1 MSKEY
6 TTDNIYIDGYLSDGS
21 GSGTSGQVLSSTGGG
36 VSWVDGSGTIIGGPY
51 LPLSAGSTKP
61 LTDTLY
67 LPDTHGVRWTSV
79 GGSEI
84 KSYSD
89 IINVRGYYG
98 VVIYSALSTS
108 DIVFTNNQSGE
119 LMRVKGTGNVG
130 IGETSPGV
138 KLQLVSA
145 DEQLT
150 KFSSSVA
157 DQLAYSQINASSS
170 TSGVIT
176 AAAALE
182 LVGKAN
188 ASGHGRHAW
197 IGAEGTPNTNTKT
210 KLKFKIRGETASGYD
225 WTGAAEAPTIMTLEG
240 DGNVGI
246 GTTNPA
252 GKLHVNAGTNRNLR
266 ITNGVQSTTGIDIQS
281 LNDAANT
288 NMPLTLSGSLIA
300 MMEGNVGIGTT
311 SPGYKLDVAGDG
323 YYTGQLTVDG
333 FTNDSGISFRKGFSP
348 TNVGIRAKAITTA
361 NRDGLELLG
370 YNGIDFTI
378 NNGANVAMRINGQG
392 NTGNVGN
399 VGIGNTN
406 PQAPL
411 SFANSVGNKIDFY
424 HNIADNDRYGIQV
437 QSNELRIHS
446 GASGSNSGG
455 ITFGKSTTTT
465 FTESMRITNAGNV
478 GIGTDSPSAKL
489 EVKTSGFNTTIELDN
504 SDTQYSVIQH
514 NALGAV
520 KGFTGYNSGFMIYGG
535 ESGVTTRLQAGGAYA
550 ATILTNGNFGI
561 GTTSPS
567 YKLEVNGG
575 TTLVGGGFHVSTDQT
590 IITSSSYTF
599 RDGVYIN
606 NPNSSSAAASST
618 AVMSIGAMTSGTSLI
633 TTGNVGIGT
642 ASPAAKLHSV
652 ITSNGFNPS
661 LTYNTSA
668 AAIVENWGV
677 QLAMG
682 VDTVNSQTFYL
693 QARQSANTSWPM
705 SLNPLGGNV
714 GIGTTSPDS
723 KLDVTG
729 GDITVNTSGTG
740 FMNFKYGAVGSETA
754 RGSIT
759 TDGIDLKVNATADLL
774 LLPSGNVGIGTAS
787 PTNGKLVINST
798 ANQIAI
804 ETGTAGDGRL
814 NIGHFANGT
823 FIGTYGDDG
832 GVADIIRFGTHSGD
846 ERMRITSAGNVGI
859 GTTNINFSNGSGLVI
874 GSSGA
879 ARLKIANSN
888 TGYGATNGF
897 ELIQSGLN
905 SYVFNYEAGPM
916 YFGTSSST
924 RMTILSGGNVG
935 IGTASPSSALSISK
949 SMGAAFIADFINPA
963 VNGHGLLIQAGGT
976 TGTRYITQWKDALGT
991 ERFHMEDDGEAYFQG
1006 NVGIGTTSPSGKL
1019 DVQGGEVMFSINT
1032 ANKDTFLFT
1041 TGAADKGILNI
1052 KDDTTIKVKLNTNGD
1067 SYLNGGNVG
1076 IGTTNPTAPLEV
1088 NVTGAGD
1095 VFKLTRDTGTNGEL
1109 NIDFA
1114 GANTNFNS
1122 EQGGFNFETSS
1133 TGNALTILSAGNVG
1147 IGTGVPSY
1155 TLEVNGKI
1163 ATNNGGIVIESQ
1175 DIYSN
1180 SEYSGDDGSV
1190 RINRLGY
1197 LGGTTKFRDTVIFN
1211 GRGSKI
1217 MTIDGSSGNVGIG
1230 TTTPSTKLQVNGR
1243 IKADEGVQVGNETST
1258 AASLALVGTLRYRGA
1273 IAAGLNTVSVVEMC
1287 MQVSAG
1293 PTYAWKAIYTTP
1305 SW

>member
-504 SDTQYSVIQH
+504 SDTHYSVIQH
-514 NALGAV
+514 NALGAL

-561 GTTSPS
+561 GTTSPGA
-567 YKLEVNGG
+567 KLEIATTGGVAKPDALRISNGAFPTYLWDIWRDNTTGYLNIGSTTNG
-575 TTLVGGGFHVSTDQT
+575 TDNGAHVT
-590 IITSSSYTF
+590 IKDVS
-599 RDGVYIN
+599 
-606 NPNSSSAAASST
+606 
-618 AVMSIGAMTSGTSLI
+618 
-633 TTGNVGIGT
+633 GNVGIGT
-642 ASPAAKLHSV
+642 TSPAAKLHSV

-714 GIGTTSPDS
+714 GIGTCLLYTSD
-723 KLDVTG
+723 
-729 GDITVNTSGTG
+729 
-740 FMNFKYGAVGSETA
+740 
-754 RGSIT
+754 
-759 TDGIDLKVNATADLL
+759 
-774 LLPSGNVGIGTAS
+774 
-787 PTNGKLVINST
+787 
-798 ANQIAI
+798 
-804 ETGTAGDGRL
+804 
-814 NIGHFANGT
+814 
-823 FIGTYGDDG
+823 
-832 GVADIIRFGTHSGD
+832 
-846 ERMRITSAGNVGI
+846 
-859 GTTNINFSNGSGLVI
+859 
-874 GSSGA
+874 
-879 ARLKIANSN
+879 
-888 TGYGATNGF
+888 
-897 ELIQSGLN
+897 
-905 SYVFNYEAGPM
+905 
-916 YFGTSSST
+916 
-924 RMTILSGGNVG
+924 
-935 IGTASPSSALSISK
+935 
-949 SMGAAFIADFINPA
+949 
-963 VNGHGLLIQAGGT
+963 
-976 TGTRYITQWKDALGT
+976 
-991 ERFHMEDDGEAYFQG
+991 
-1006 NVGIGTTSPSGKL
+1006 
-1019 DVQGGEVMFSINT
+1019 
-1032 ANKDTFLFT
+1032 
-1041 TGAADKGILNI
+1041 AAD
-1052 KDDTTIKVKLNTNGD
+1052 
-1067 SYLNGGNVG
+1067 
-1076 IGTTNPTAPLEV
+1076 E
-1088 NVTGAGD
+1088 
-1095 VFKLTRDTGTNGEL
+1095 
-1109 NIDFA
+1109 
-1114 GANTNFNS
+1114 
-1122 EQGGFNFETSS
+1122 
-1133 TGNALTILSAGNVG
+1133 
-1147 IGTGVPSY
+1147 
-1155 TLEVNGKI
+1155 
-1163 ATNNGGIVIESQ
+1163 
-1175 DIYSN
+1175 
-1180 SEYSGDDGSV
+1180 
-1190 RINRLGY
+1190 
-1197 LGGTTKFRDTVIFN
+1197 
-1211 GRGSKI
+1211 
-1217 MTIDGSSGNVGIG
+1217 
-1230 TTTPSTKLQVNGR
+1230 
-1243 IKADEGVQVGNETST
+1243 
-1258 AASLALVGTLRYRGA
+1258 
-1273 IAAGLNTVSVVEMC
+1273 
-1287 MQVSAG
+1287 
-1293 PTYAWKAIYTTP
+1293 
-1305 SW
+1305 